1 MECNNKKQF
10 INKYFD
16 EFQKLTTY
24 KSEISNRLEIIKQL
38 FESTHKSGNKIIFVG
53 NGGSAAMASHCAVD
67 LSKNAGIRSINFNEA
82 DLITCLAN
90 DRGFENWVTEALRLY
105 ADKGDVVVLISS
117 SGKSDNMI
125 NAAKYCNQNFLT
137 LVTVTG
143 MDKLNPLKS
152 QNDKGSYTDSDLN
165 LWVNSKAYNLIEM
178 VHHFW
183 LLCICDMIIGKA
195 EYSA

>member
-1 MECNNKKQF
+1 MKQF
-10 INKYFD
+10 INDYFK
-16 EFQKLTTY
+16 EFQKLTTCNL
-24 KSEISNRLEIIKQL
+24 EISDRLQVIKKL

-90 DRGFENWVTEALRLY
+90 DRGFENWVTEALKLY

>member
-1 MECNNKKQF
+1 MKQF
-10 INKYFD
+10 VNNYFK
-16 EFQKLTTY
+16 EFQKLTAC
-24 KSEISNRLEIIKQL
+24 SLEISDRLQTIKAL
-38 FESTHKSGNKIIFVG
+38 FETTHKSGNKIIFVG

-90 DRGFENWVTEALRLY
+90 DRGFENWVTEALKLY

-143 MDKLNPLKS
+143 MDKRNPLKS
-152 QNDKGSYTDSDLN
+152 QNDKGAYTDSDLN
-165 LWVNSKAYNLIEM
+165 LWVNSRAYNLIEM

>member
-1 MECNNKKQF
+1 MKQF
-10 INKYFD
+10 VNNYFK
-16 EFQKLTTY
+16 EFQKLTACNL
-24 KSEISNRLEIIKQL
+24 EISDRLQTIKAL
-38 FESTHKSGNKIIFVG
+38 FETTHKSGNKIIFVG

-90 DRGFENWVTEALRLY
+90 DRGFENWVTEALKLY
-105 ADKGDVVVLISS
+105 ADKDDVVVLISS

>member
-1 MECNNKKQF
+1 MKQF
-10 INKYFD
+10 INDYFK
-16 EFQKLTTY
+16 EFQKLTTCNL
-24 KSEISNRLEIIKQL
+24 EISDRLQVIKGL

-90 DRGFENWVTEALRLY
+90 DRGFENWVTEALKLY

>member
-1 MECNNKKQF
+1 MKQF
-10 INKYFD
+10 INDYFK
-16 EFQKLTTY
+16 EFQKLTTCNL
-24 KSEISNRLEIIKQL
+24 EISNRLQVIKQL

-53 NGGSAAMASHCAVD
+53 NGGSAAMASHCSVD

-90 DRGFENWVTEALRLY
+90 DRGFENWVTEALMLY

-125 NAAKYCNQNFLT
+125 NAAKYCNQNSLT
-137 LVTVTG
+137 LVTITG
-143 MDKLNPLKS
+143 MDKRNPLKS

-183 LLCICDMIIGKA
+183 LLCVCDMIIGKA

>member
-1 MECNNKKQF
+1 MKQF
-10 INKYFD
+10 INNYFD

-24 KSEISNRLEIIKQL
+24 NLEISNRLEMIKDL
-38 FESTHKSGNKIIFVG
+38 FESTHKAGNKIIFVG

-90 DRGFENWVTEALRLY
+90 DRGYENWVTEALKLY

-117 SGKSDNMI
+117 SGRSINMM
-125 NAAKYCNQNFLT
+125 NAAKYCNQNS
-137 LVTVTG
+137 LVLMTVTG
-143 MDKLNPLKS
+143 MDKRNPLKS

>member
-1 MECNNKKQF
+1 MKQF
-10 INKYFD
+10 INNYFD

-24 KSEISNRLEIIKQL
+24 NSEISNRLEIIKQL

-90 DRGFENWVTEALRLY
+90 DRGFENWVTEALKLY
-105 ADKGDVVVLISS
+105 ADKGDAVVLISS

-143 MDKLNPLKS
+143 MDKHNPLKS

-183 LLCICDMIIGKA
+183 LLCVCDMIIGKA

>member
-1 MECNNKKQF
+1 MKQF
-10 INKYFD
+10 INDYFN
-16 EFQKLTTY
+16 EFQKLVAY
-24 KSEISNRLEIIKQL
+24 NSEISDRLEMIKKM
-38 FESTHKSGNKIIFVG
+38 FETTHEAGNKIIFVG
-53 NGGSAAMASHCAVD
+53 NGGSAAMASHCSVD

>member
-1 MECNNKKQF
+1 MKQF
-10 INKYFD
+10 INDYFK
-16 EFQKLTTY
+16 EFQKLTTCNL
-24 KSEISNRLEIIKQL
+24 EISDRLQVIKEL

-90 DRGFENWVTEALRLY
+90 DRGFENWVTEALKLY

>member
-1 MECNNKKQF
+1 MKQF
-10 INKYFD
+10 VNNYFK
-16 EFQKLTTY
+16 EFQKLTACNL
-24 KSEISNRLEIIKQL
+24 EISDRLQTLKAL

-90 DRGFENWVTEALRLY
+90 DRGFENWVTEALKLY

-143 MDKLNPLKS
+143 MDKRNPLKS
-152 QNDKGSYTDSDLN
+152 QNDKGAYTDSDLN
-165 LWVNSKAYNLIEM
+165 LWVNSRAYNLIEM

>member
-1 MECNNKKQF
+1 MKQF
-10 INKYFD
+10 INDYFK
-16 EFQKLTTY
+16 EFQKLTTCNL
-24 KSEISNRLEIIKQL
+24 EISDRLQVIKGL

-90 DRGFENWVTEALRLY
+90 DRGFENWVTEALMLY

-165 LWVNSKAYNLIEM
+165 LWVNSKAYNLFEM
-178 VHHFW
+178 VHHFL

>member
-1 MECNNKKQF
+1 MKQF
-10 INKYFD
+10 INDYFK
-16 EFQKLTTY
+16 EFQKLTTCNL
-24 KSEISNRLEIIKQL
+24 EISDRLQVIKGL

-90 DRGFENWVTEALRLY
+90 DRGFENWVTEALKLY

-143 MDKLNPLKS
+143 MDKRNPLKS

>member
-1 MECNNKKQF
+1 MKQF
-10 INKYFD
+10 INDYFK
-16 EFQKLTTY
+16 EFQKLTACNL
-24 KSEISNRLEIIKQL
+24 EISDRLQVIKRL

-53 NGGSAAMASHCAVD
+53 NGGSAAMASHCSVD

-90 DRGFENWVTEALRLY
+90 DRGFENWVTEALKLY

-143 MDKLNPLKS
+143 MDKRNPLKS

>member
-1 MECNNKKQF
+1 MKQF
-10 INKYFD
+10 INDYFK
-16 EFQKLTTY
+16 EFQKLTTCNL
-24 KSEISNRLEIIKQL
+24 EISDRLQVIKGL

-90 DRGFENWVTEALRLY
+90 DRGFENWVTEALMLY